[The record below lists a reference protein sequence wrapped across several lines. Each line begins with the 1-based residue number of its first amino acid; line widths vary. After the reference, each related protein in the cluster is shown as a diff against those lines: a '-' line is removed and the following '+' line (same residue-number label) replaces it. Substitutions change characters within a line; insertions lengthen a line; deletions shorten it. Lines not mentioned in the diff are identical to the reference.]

1 MYPAFGC
8 ILWNKETVAAKEKPD
23 LHLHP
28 SWQKKIMGNL
38 MSIFPNI
45 QFIVTTHSPS
55 ILLNV
60 PRENIWILN
69 QKEIYQP
76 QDMTYG
82 RTVEEILREVMDTN
96 VQPDEVVGMQKEFDQ
111 ATFIGI

>member
-1 MYPAFGC
+1 
-8 ILWNKETVAAKEKPD
+8 
-23 LHLHP
+23 
-28 SWQKKIMGNL
+28 

-60 PRENIWILN
+60 PKENIWVLN
-69 QKEIYQP
+69 QNNIYQP

-82 RTVEEILREVMDTN
+82 RTVEEILKEVMDTN
-96 VQPDEVVGMQKEFDQ
+96 VQPDEVIRMQHEFEQ
-111 ATFIGI
+111 AIDDEEYDLAKKILNEMKNIMGENASGIIENQMVLDVEQ